1 MRGDWVNGDPGVIRT
16 PGLRLRRQSLYPLSY
31 GAKVN
36 PQNIA
41 TIPRFVKPSAYHVHD
56 FHEHTLSELYRL
68 HRAHLMAAVAPYA
81 LPVIEI

>member
-36 PQNIA
+36 PENIA
-41 TIPRFVKPSAYHVHD
+41 TIPRFVKLSANHVHD
-56 FHEHTLSELYRL
+56 FHETALTELYRL
-68 HRAHLMAAVAPYA
+68 HRAHLMAAIAA
-81 LPVIEI
+81 NTLPVIEI